1 MEKKLS
7 KEEFVEK
14 YGQIEVYFVS
24 YSYFT
29 FHFECA
35 EYEPF
40 NISISIVL
48 DCDEFEYFE
57 VEYAKD
63 YRIDYLAKYGNFIAR
78 HTNGFHTEPDEDE

>member
-1 MEKKLS
+1 MNL
-7 KEEFVEK
+7 
-14 YGQIEVYFVS
+14 
-24 YSYFT
+24 
-29 FHFECA
+29 
-35 EYEPF
+35 
-40 NISISIVL
+40 SISIVL